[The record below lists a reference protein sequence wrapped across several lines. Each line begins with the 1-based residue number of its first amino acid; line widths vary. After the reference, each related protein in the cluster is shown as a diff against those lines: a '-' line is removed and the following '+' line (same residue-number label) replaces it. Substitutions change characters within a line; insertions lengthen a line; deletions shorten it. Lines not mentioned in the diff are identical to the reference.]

1 MSFLKNIGLTSWLGY
16 IITVL
21 AVAAVIFI
29 SNREVAELKKE
40 ESQKVSDYA
49 KTLELLNN
57 ETDISSKVQVFLV
70 NLIEQNTTIP
80 VILVDESGDLIDSK
94 NVREE
99 IISNPD
105 RLKKMLNE
113 MKEQYP
119 PIQVNLPFGQQ
130 YVYYQ
135 NSVLLNQLEYYPIIL
150 VVVIAL
156 MIWFTYWYFKTL
168 RKTEQSLLWAGM
180 AKETAHQIG
189 TPLSSIMGWIEI
201 LKIENIDQKPIQNIE
216 KDIKRLQNITDRFS
230 KIGSVPTLAETDVV
244 SVTAQSMEYLKSR
257 ISKQVNF
264 SYEVPD
270 KPIYL
275 QLNAPL
281 FSWVL
286 ENLTKNAVD
295 AIRNEGTISLKI
307 QDNKK
312 NVYIDLFDNGAGIP
326 FKNVKKIFNPGFTTK
341 KRGWGLGLSLAKRII
356 EDYHHGK
363 IFVLATELKKGTT
376 FRIVLKK

>member
-29 SNREVAELKKE
+29 SNKKVAELKRE

-57 ETDISSKVQVFLV
+57 EVDISSKVQVFLV

-80 VILVDESGDLIDSK
+80 VILVDENGELIDSK
-94 NVREE
+94 NVNKE
-99 IISNPD
+99 IISNPV
-105 RLKKMLNE
+105 RLKKMLDE
-113 MKEQYP
+113 MKAQYP
-119 PIQVNLPFGQQ
+119 PIQVHLPFGQQ
-130 YVYYQ
+130 YVYYR
-135 NSVLLNQLEYYPIIL
+135 NSLLLNQLEYYPIIL
-150 VVVIAL
+150 AIIIAL

-189 TPLSSIMGWIEI
+189 TPLSSIMGWVEI
-201 LKIENIDQKPIQNIE
+201 LKMENIDQKPIQNIE

-244 SVTAQSMEYLKSR
+244 SVAIQSMEYLKSR

-264 SYEVPD
+264 SYDVPD
-270 KPIYL
+270 KPVYV

-281 FSWVL
+281 FNWVI

-295 AIRNEGTISLKI
+295 AIRNEGYISLKI

-312 NVYIDLFDNGAGIP
+312 NVYIDLSDNGAGIS

-363 IFVLATELKKGTT
+363 IFVLATELKKGAT